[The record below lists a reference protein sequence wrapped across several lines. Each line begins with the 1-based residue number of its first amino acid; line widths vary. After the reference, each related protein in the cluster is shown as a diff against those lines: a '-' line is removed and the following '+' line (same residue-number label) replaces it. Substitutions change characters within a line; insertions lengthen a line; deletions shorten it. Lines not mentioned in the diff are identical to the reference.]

1 MLLSHRFRQLILIL
15 TMVASTWLFCL
26 PVHAATPFGPY
37 RFATP
42 RATVKLQGSAYY
54 RGIWQ
59 QAITAWNKTGAFTFK
74 ITTTN
79 QVQAKNW
86 SNTTTDL
93 AISGQTQLFSRGSQI
108 QSAITRINSGVFK
121 FYKYSKASRVI
132 VAEHELGHVIG
143 LQHSTDPTSVMY
155 YRNRYTSISAAD
167 VASVKQHYQLP
178 LLRIAAPL
186 MVQLDDEPVTIVCDL
201 QAFDTLADTSVIISN

>member
-1 MLLSHRFRQLILIL
+1 MRLSHHFRQLILAFI
-15 TMVASTWLFCL
+15 TIVTTCLFCQ

-42 RATVKLQGSAYY
+42 RATVTLQGSTYY

-59 QAITAWNKTGAFTFK
+59 QAIAAWNKTGAFTFT
-74 ITTTN
+74 IATTK

-93 AISGQTQLFSRGSQI
+93 AISGQTQLFNQGAQI

-121 FYKYSKASRVI
+121 LYKYSKASRVI

-167 VASVKQHYQLP
+167 VTSVKQHYRLP

-186 MVQLDDEPVTIVCDL
+186 MVQLDDEPLIIVCDL
-201 QAFDTLADTSVIISN
+201 QAFDALTDTSVIIN

>member
-1 MLLSHRFRQLILIL
+1 MLFYHRFRQLIVVL
-15 TMVASTWLFCL
+15 TIVTSTWLFCL
-26 PVHAATPFGPY
+26 PAHAATPFGPY

-42 RATVKLQGSAYY
+42 RATVKLQGSSYY
-54 RGIWQ
+54 RNIWQ

-86 SNTTTDL
+86 SNITTDL
-93 AISGQTQLFSRGSQI
+93 AISGQTQLFSRGGQI

-121 FYKYSKASRVI
+121 LYKYSKASRII

-167 VASVKQHYQLP
+167 VASVKQHYRLP
-178 LLRIAAPL
+178 LLQLASPL
-186 MVQLDDEPVTIVCDL
+186 IVQLDDQPLVIICDL
-201 QAFDTLADTSVIISN
+201 QAFNDLSAESIIIKN